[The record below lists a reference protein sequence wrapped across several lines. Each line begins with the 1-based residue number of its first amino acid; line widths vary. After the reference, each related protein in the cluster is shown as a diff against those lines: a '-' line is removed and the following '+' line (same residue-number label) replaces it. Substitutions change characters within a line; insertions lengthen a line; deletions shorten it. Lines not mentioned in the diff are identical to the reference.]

1 MFETLSERLGAILD
15 KLTRKGALTDADVGE
30 AMREVRVA
38 LLEADVALD
47 VVRDF
52 TEAVKQKAIGQ
63 EVVRSITPGQMVIK
77 IVHDELVRMLGSD
90 AQGIDLAA
98 TPPVVMML
106 VGLQG
111 SGKTT
116 TAAKLGKRLETRD
129 KQKVLMASLDTRRP
143 AAQEQLRVLGEQTGV
158 ATLPIVAG
166 ETPTAIAK
174 RAIDAARRGGYDV
187 LLLDTA
193 GRTHIDD
200 ELMAETA
207 AIEKIA
213 RPHET
218 LLVADALTGQDAVN
232 LAKSF
237 GARVALTGI
246 VLTRVDG
253 DGRGGAALS
262 MRAVT
267 GKPIK
272 LIGVGEK
279 LDALEEF
286 HPERIA
292 GRILGMGDVVGLVEK
307 AIQTVEIDKAE
318 AIARKVKKGAFDL
331 DDLAEQLQ
339 QMQKLGGM
347 GGVLAMLPGIG
358 KIKKQLDAA
367 NLDDAILKR
376 QQAMIGS
383 MTKAERKNPKL
394 LNASRKKRVTAGS
407 GTSVQDLNRLVKMHR
422 QMADMMKAMGKKR
435 GLLGTLFGGGPPP
448 DCGRAARGAAEICR
462 RSRQAAFPVF
472 PAAFPDFPAA
482 SREASPACQNR
493 KSDEINR
500 NEENEAMSLKIRLAR
515 AGAKKRPYYRIVV
528 ANSRNPRD
536 GRYIEKIGTYDPL
549 QPKGSAERVK
559 FVDDRLKHWLGVG
572 AQPTDRVLRFLDAAG
587 IRKRAARSNP
597 NKGQPGKKRLEREEA
612 KRTAATEKEKAAA
625 EAAAAPPPAEPE
637 VPAEQPAA
645 EQPAAEQ
652 PAPEQPAAEEP
663 APEPST
669 AE

>member
-15 KLTRKGALTDADVGE
+15 KLTRRGALTEADVTE
-30 AMREVRVA
+30 AMREVRRA

-52 TEAVKQKAIGQ
+52 VDRVKEKAVGQ

-116 TAAKLGKRLETRD
+116 TAAKLGKRLQTRD

-143 AAQEQLRVLGEQTGV
+143 AAQEQLRVLGEQADV
-158 ATLPIVAG
+158 ATLAIVAG
-166 ETPTAIAK
+166 EQPPAITRRALKAAK
-174 RAIDAARRGGYDV
+174 LGGYDV

-193 GRTHIDD
+193 GRTHIDE

-207 AIEKIA
+207 EIEKIA
-213 RPHET
+213 APHET

-232 LAKSF
+232 LAKNF
-237 GARVALTGI
+237 DRRVTLTGI

-286 HPERIA
+286 HPDRIA

-307 AIQTVEIDKAE
+307 AIETVEIDKAE
-318 AIARKVKKGAFDL
+318 AIARKIKKGAFDL
-331 DDLAEQLQ
+331 EDLSEQLN

-358 KIKKQLDAA
+358 KVKKQLDAA
-367 NLDDAILKR
+367 NLDDRILKR

-394 LNASRKKRVTAGS
+394 LNASRKKRVASGS
-407 GTSVQDLNRLVKMHR
+407 GTSVQDINRLVKMHR

-435 GLLGTLFGGGPPP
+435 GMLSSLFGGGPPP
-448 DCGRAARGAAEICR
+448 EMPAELPAGA
-462 RSRQAAFPVF
+462 SLPPPPGFPGF
-472 PAAFPDFPAA
+472 PAGGFPGMGGMPGLPRGLPRGLPGLPG
-482 SREASPACQNR
+482 S
-493 KSDEINR
+493 
-500 NEENEAMSLKIRLAR
+500 
-515 AGAKKRPYYRIVV
+515 KKR
-528 ANSRNPRD
+528 
-536 GRYIEKIGTYDPL
+536 
-549 QPKGSAERVK
+549 
-559 FVDDRLKHWLGVG
+559 
-572 AQPTDRVLRFLDAAG
+572 
-587 IRKRAARSNP
+587 
-597 NKGQPGKKRLEREEA
+597 
-612 KRTAATEKEKAAA
+612 
-625 EAAAAPPPAEPE
+625 
-637 VPAEQPAA
+637 
-645 EQPAAEQ
+645 
-652 PAPEQPAAEEP
+652 
-663 APEPST
+663 
-669 AE
+669 

>member
-15 KLTRKGALTDADVGE
+15 KLTRRGALTEADVSE
-30 AMREVRVA
+30 AMREVRRA

-47 VVRDF
+47 VVRSFIDRVK
-52 TEAVKQKAIGQ
+52 EKAVGQ

-77 IVHDELVRMLGSD
+77 IVHDELVKTLGSD

-116 TAAKLGKRLETRD
+116 TTAKLGKRLASRE

-143 AAQEQLRVLGEQTGV
+143 AAQEQLRILGEQTGV

-166 ETPTAIAK
+166 EGPVAIAE
-174 RAIDAARRGGYDV
+174 RALKAARLGGYDV

-193 GRTHIDD
+193 GRTHIDE

-207 AIEKIA
+207 AIEKVA
-213 RPHET
+213 HPHET

-232 LAKSF
+232 LAKNF
-237 GARVALTGI
+237 GARVDLTGI

-279 LDALEEF
+279 LDALEDF
-286 HPERIA
+286 HPDRIA

-307 AIQTVEIDKAE
+307 ALETVELDKAQK
-318 AIARKVKKGAFDL
+318 IAAKVKKGAFDL

-339 QMQKLGGM
+339 RMQKLGGM
-347 GGVLAMLPGIG
+347 SGVLGLLPGIG

-367 NLDDAILKR
+367 NLDDRVLKR
-376 QQAMIGS
+376 QQAMISS
-383 MTKAERKNPKL
+383 MTRAERRNPKI
-394 LNASRKKRVTAGS
+394 LNASRKKRIASGS
-407 GTSVQDLNRLVKMHR
+407 GTSVQDINRLVKMHR

-435 GLLGTLFGGGPPP
+435 GIFSQMFGGGPPP
-448 DCGRAARGAAEICR
+448 ELPAELPAGGLPPGGLPPLPPGGFPGGLPRGLPGVPKGLPGLPG
-462 RSRQAAFPVF
+462 S
-472 PAAFPDFPAA
+472 
-482 SREASPACQNR
+482 
-493 KSDEINR
+493 
-500 NEENEAMSLKIRLAR
+500 
-515 AGAKKRPYYRIVV
+515 KKR
-528 ANSRNPRD
+528 
-536 GRYIEKIGTYDPL
+536 
-549 QPKGSAERVK
+549 
-559 FVDDRLKHWLGVG
+559 
-572 AQPTDRVLRFLDAAG
+572 
-587 IRKRAARSNP
+587 
-597 NKGQPGKKRLEREEA
+597 
-612 KRTAATEKEKAAA
+612 
-625 EAAAAPPPAEPE
+625 
-637 VPAEQPAA
+637 
-645 EQPAAEQ
+645 
-652 PAPEQPAAEEP
+652 
-663 APEPST
+663 
-669 AE
+669 